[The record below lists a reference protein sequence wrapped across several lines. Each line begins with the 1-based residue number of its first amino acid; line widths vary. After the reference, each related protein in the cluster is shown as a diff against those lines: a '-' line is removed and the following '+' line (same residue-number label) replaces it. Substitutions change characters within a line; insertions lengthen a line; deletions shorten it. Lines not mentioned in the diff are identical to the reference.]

1 MTRKLATPAA
11 LASNKSSAQLNEQGR
26 LMTFDSVLTA
36 TLAAILLTLVAHVI
50 ARILARKLSWL
61 PMVITAL
68 ALVLLFLFVLQWD
81 YNHYYSV
88 AKPVFDHLLGY
99 VTVLL
104 AVPLA
109 AMNFKGLPVKKLILI
124 VMIASVVGALLPMS
138 LAYLLSLSHETILA
152 FATRSVTTP
161 IGLSVADLIKAPL
174 AMANL
179 IIIVS
184 GLVGGSLARFLFGR
198 VDDDR
203 AKGLALGLAAHAFGT
218 VEAWQISHTA
228 GRYAAFGLAVNGLVT
243 AIWVPIF
250 VSAVAL

>member
-1 MTRKLATPAA
+1 MITD
-11 LASNKSSAQLNEQGR
+11 N
-26 LMTFDSVLTA
+26 VLLT
-36 TLAAILLTLVAHVI
+36 TLAAILLTLAAHVI
-50 ARILARKLSWL
+50 ARVLARKLSWL

-68 ALVLLFLFVLQWD
+68 VLVLVFLFLLQWD
-81 YNHYYSV
+81 YNHYYSA

-109 AMNFKGLPVKKLILI
+109 AMNFKGLPIKKLTLI
-124 VMIASVVGALLPMS
+124 VVLASAIGALLPMS
-138 LAYLLSLSHETILA
+138 LAYLMSLSHDTILA

-161 IGLSVADLIKAPL
+161 IGLSVADLIRAPL
-174 AMANL
+174 PMANL

-184 GLVGGSLARFLFGR
+184 GLLGGTLARFLFRGI
-198 VDDDR
+198 DDDR

-243 AIWVPIF
+243 AVWVPIF
-250 VSAVAL
+250 IGALSS

>member
-1 MTRKLATPAA
+1 M
-11 LASNKSSAQLNEQGR
+11 S
-26 LMTFDSVLTA
+26 FDNVFVA
-36 TLAAILLTLVAHVI
+36 TLAAILLTLTAHVI

-68 ALVLLFLFVLQWD
+68 VLVVIFLFIFQWD
-81 YNHYYSV
+81 YNHYYGV

-104 AVPLA
+104 AIPLA
-109 AMNFKGLPVKKLILI
+109 AMNFKGLPIKKLVLI
-124 VMIASVVGALLPMS
+124 VAMASLIGALLPIS
-138 LAYLLSLSHETILA
+138 LAYLFSLSHDTILA
-152 FATRSVTTP
+152 FASRSVTTP
-161 IGLSVADLIKAPL
+161 IGLSIADLIKAPL

-184 GLVGGSLARFLFGR
+184 GLIGGTLARFLFRGIE
-198 VDDDR
+198 DDR
-203 AKGLALGLAAHAFGT
+203 AKGLALGLVAHAFGT

-243 AIWVPIF
+243 AIWVPVFIT
-250 VSAVAL
+250 ALSI

>member
-1 MTRKLATPAA
+1 MY
-11 LASNKSSAQLNEQGR
+11 
-26 LMTFDSVLTA
+26 FDSIAVA
-36 TLAAILLTLVAHVI
+36 TGAAILLTLVAHVS
-50 ARILARKLSWL
+50 ARVLAKKLTWL

-68 ALVLLFLFVLQWD
+68 VLVIVFLFILQWD
-81 YNHYYSV
+81 YDNYYGV

-109 AMNFKGLPVKKLILI
+109 AMNFKGLPVKRLSII
-124 VMIASVVGALLPMS
+124 VLIASIVGALLPMS
-138 LAYLLSLSHETILA
+138 LAYLFSLSQETILA

-161 IGLSVADLIKAPL
+161 IGLSVADLIGAPL

-184 GLVGGSLARFLFGR
+184 GLLGGALARSLFR
-198 VDDDR
+198 SIDDDR

-218 VEAWQISHTA
+218 VEAWQISSTA
-228 GRYAAFGLAVNGLVT
+228 GRYAAFGLAVNGLLT
-243 AIWVPIF
+243 AVWVPIF
-250 VSAVAL
+250 IGALSA

>member
-1 MTRKLATPAA
+1 MITD
-11 LASNKSSAQLNEQGR
+11 N
-26 LMTFDSVLTA
+26 VLLT
-36 TLAAILLTLVAHVI
+36 TLAAILLTLAAHVI
-50 ARILARKLSWL
+50 ARVLARKLSWL

-68 ALVLLFLFVLQWD
+68 VLVLVFLFLLQWD
-81 YNHYYSV
+81 YNHYYSA

-109 AMNFKGLPVKKLILI
+109 AMNFKGLPIKKLTLI
-124 VMIASVVGALLPMS
+124 VVLASVIGALLPMS
-138 LAYLLSLSHETILA
+138 LAYLMSLSHDTILA

-161 IGLSVADLIKAPL
+161 IGLSVADLIRAPL
-174 AMANL
+174 PMANL

-184 GLVGGSLARFLFGR
+184 GLLGGTLARFLFRGI
-198 VDDDR
+198 DDDR

-243 AIWVPIF
+243 AVWVPIF
-250 VSAVAL
+250 IGAFSG

>member
-1 MTRKLATPAA
+1 MSFDNVFVAT
-11 LASNKSSAQLNEQGR
+11 
-26 LMTFDSVLTA
+26 F
-36 TLAAILLTLVAHVI
+36 AAILLTLAAHVI

-68 ALVLLFLFVLQWD
+68 VLVVIFLFIFQWD
-81 YNHYYSV
+81 YNNYYAV

-104 AVPLA
+104 AIPLA
-109 AMNFKGLPVKKLILI
+109 AMNFKGLPIKKLVLI
-124 VMIASVVGALLPMS
+124 VAMASLIGALLPMS
-138 LAYLLSLSHETILA
+138 LAYLFSLSHDTILA
-152 FATRSVTTP
+152 FASRSVTTP
-161 IGLSVADLIKAPL
+161 IGLSIADLIKAPL

-184 GLVGGSLARFLFGR
+184 GLIGGTLARFLFIGIE
-198 VDDDR
+198 DDR
-203 AKGLALGLAAHAFGT
+203 AKGLALGLVAHAFGT

-243 AIWVPIF
+243 AVWVPIF
-250 VSAVAL
+250 VTALSA

>member
-1 MTRKLATPAA
+1 
-11 LASNKSSAQLNEQGR
+11 
-26 LMTFDSVLTA
+26 MTFDSVLTA
-36 TLAAILLTLVAHVI
+36 TLAAVLLTLVAHVT

-68 ALVLLFLFVLQWD
+68 VLVLVFLFILQWD
-81 YNHYYSV
+81 YDNYYGV

-109 AMNFKGLPVKKLILI
+109 AMNFKGLPVKKLSLI
-124 VMIASVVGALLPMS
+124 VAFASVIGALLPMS
-138 LAYLLSLSHETILA
+138 LAYLFSLGHDTILA

-161 IGLSVADLIKAPL
+161 IGLSVADLINAPL
-174 AMANL
+174 ALANL

-184 GLVGGSLARFLFGR
+184 GLIGGTLARFLLHG

-250 VSAVAL
+250 IGAMNI

>member
-1 MTRKLATPAA
+1 MITD
-11 LASNKSSAQLNEQGR
+11 N
-26 LMTFDSVLTA
+26 VLLT
-36 TLAAILLTLVAHVI
+36 TLAAISLTLAAHVI
-50 ARILARKLSWL
+50 ARVLARKLSWL

-68 ALVLLFLFVLQWD
+68 VLVLVFLFLLQWD
-81 YNHYYSV
+81 YNHYYSA

-109 AMNFKGLPVKKLILI
+109 AMNFKGLPIKKLTLI
-124 VMIASVVGALLPMS
+124 VVLASAVGALLPMS
-138 LAYLLSLSHETILA
+138 LAYLMSLNHDTMLA

-161 IGLSVADLIKAPL
+161 IGLSVADLIRAPL
-174 AMANL
+174 PMANL

-184 GLVGGSLARFLFGR
+184 GLLGGTLARFLFRGI
-198 VDDDR
+198 DDDR

-243 AIWVPIF
+243 AVWVPIF
-250 VSAVAL
+250 IGAFSG

>member
-1 MTRKLATPAA
+1 MSFDNVFVAT
-11 LASNKSSAQLNEQGR
+11 
-26 LMTFDSVLTA
+26 F
-36 TLAAILLTLVAHVI
+36 AAILLTLAAHVI

-68 ALVLLFLFVLQWD
+68 VLVVIFLFIFQWD
-81 YNHYYSV
+81 YNNYYAV

-104 AVPLA
+104 AIPLA
-109 AMNFKGLPVKKLILI
+109 AMNFKGLPIKKLVLI
-124 VMIASVVGALLPMS
+124 VGMASLIGALLPMS
-138 LAYLLSLSHETILA
+138 LAYLFSLSHDTILA
-152 FATRSVTTP
+152 FASRSVTTP
-161 IGLSVADLIKAPL
+161 IGLSIADLIKAPL

-184 GLVGGSLARFLFGR
+184 GLIGGTLARFLFIGIE
-198 VDDDR
+198 DDR
-203 AKGLALGLAAHAFGT
+203 AKGLALGLVAHAFGT

-243 AIWVPIF
+243 AVWVPIF
-250 VSAVAL
+250 ITALSA

>member
-1 MTRKLATPAA
+1 MR
-11 LASNKSSAQLNEQGR
+11 
-26 LMTFDSVLTA
+26 FDSVFVA
-36 TLAAILLTLVAHVI
+36 TLAAILLTLTAHVT

-68 ALVLLFLFVLQWD
+68 ILVVILLFIFRWD
-81 YNHYYSV
+81 YSDYYGV

-124 VMIASVVGALLPMS
+124 VAMASLIGALLPMS
-138 LAYLLSLSHETILA
+138 LAYLFSLSHDTILA
-152 FATRSVTTP
+152 FASRSVTTP
-161 IGLSVADLIKAPL
+161 IGLSIADLIKAPL

-184 GLVGGSLARFLFGR
+184 GLIGGTLARFLFRGIE
-198 VDDDR
+198 DDR
-203 AKGLALGLAAHAFGT
+203 AKGLALGLVAHAFGT

-243 AIWVPIF
+243 AVWVPVFIT
-250 VSAVAL
+250 ALAI

>member
-1 MTRKLATPAA
+1 M
-11 LASNKSSAQLNEQGR
+11 S
-26 LMTFDSVLTA
+26 FDNVIIA
-36 TLAAILLTLVAHVI
+36 TLAAIILTLVAHAT
-50 ARILARKLSWL
+50 ARVLAKKLSWV
-61 PMVITAL
+61 PIVITAI
-68 ALVLLFLFVLQWD
+68 ALVVLLLFIVRWEYND
-81 YNHYYSV
+81 YYRV

-104 AVPLA
+104 AIPLA
-109 AMNFKGLPVKKLILI
+109 AMSFKGLPVKKLSLI
-124 VMIASVVGALLPMS
+124 VLLASVIGALLPMS
-138 LAYLLSLSHETILA
+138 LAYLFSLSHDTLLA

-161 IGLSVADLIKAPL
+161 IGLSVASLIGAPL

-184 GLVGGSLARFLFGR
+184 GLIGGTLARFLFRGIN
-198 VDDDR
+198 DDR

-243 AIWVPIF
+243 AVWVPIF
-250 VSAVAL
+250 ITAFHI

>member
-1 MTRKLATPAA
+1 MISDNVLLT
-11 LASNKSSAQLNEQGR
+11 
-26 LMTFDSVLTA
+26 TF
-36 TLAAILLTLVAHVI
+36 AAILLTLAAHVI
-50 ARILARKLSWL
+50 ARVLARKLSWL

-68 ALVLLFLFVLQWD
+68 VLVLVFLFLLQWD
-81 YNHYYSV
+81 YAHYYGA

-109 AMNFKGLPVKKLILI
+109 AMNFKGLPIKKLTLI
-124 VMIASVVGALLPMS
+124 VVIASVVGALLPMS
-138 LAYLLSLSHETILA
+138 LAYLMSLSHDTILA

-161 IGLSVADLIKAPL
+161 IGLSVADLIQAPL
-174 AMANL
+174 PMANL

-184 GLVGGSLARFLFGR
+184 GLLGGTLARFLFRGIE
-198 VDDDR
+198 DDR

-243 AIWVPIF
+243 AVWVPIF
-250 VSAVAL
+250 IGALSG

>member
-1 MTRKLATPAA
+1 MITD
-11 LASNKSSAQLNEQGR
+11 N
-26 LMTFDSVLTA
+26 VLLT
-36 TLAAILLTLVAHVI
+36 TLVAILLTLAAHVI
-50 ARILARKLSWL
+50 ARVLARKLSWL

-68 ALVLLFLFVLQWD
+68 VLVLVFLFLLQWD
-81 YNHYYSV
+81 YNHYYSA

-109 AMNFKGLPVKKLILI
+109 AMNFKGLPIKKLTLT
-124 VMIASVVGALLPMS
+124 VVLASAVGALLPMS
-138 LAYLLSLSHETILA
+138 LAYLMSLNHDTILA

-161 IGLSVADLIKAPL
+161 IGLSVADLIRAPL
-174 AMANL
+174 PMANL

-184 GLVGGSLARFLFGR
+184 GLLGGTLARFLFRGI
-198 VDDDR
+198 DDDR

-243 AIWVPIF
+243 AVWVPIF
-250 VSAVAL
+250 VGALSV

>member
-1 MTRKLATPAA
+1 MITD
-11 LASNKSSAQLNEQGR
+11 N
-26 LMTFDSVLTA
+26 VLLT
-36 TLAAILLTLVAHVI
+36 TLAAILLTLAAHVI
-50 ARILARKLSWL
+50 ARVLARKLSWL

-68 ALVLLFLFVLQWD
+68 VLVLAFLFLLQWD
-81 YNHYYSV
+81 YNNYYSA

-109 AMNFKGLPVKKLILI
+109 AMNFKGLPIKKLTLI
-124 VMIASVVGALLPMS
+124 VVLASVIGALLPMS
-138 LAYLLSLSHETILA
+138 LAYLMSLSHDTILA

-161 IGLSVADLIKAPL
+161 IGLSVADLIRAPL
-174 AMANL
+174 PMANL

-184 GLVGGSLARFLFGR
+184 GLLGGTLARFLFRGI
-198 VDDDR
+198 DDDR

-243 AIWVPIF
+243 AVWVPIF
-250 VSAVAL
+250 IGALSG

>member
-1 MTRKLATPAA
+1 M
-11 LASNKSSAQLNEQGR
+11 S
-26 LMTFDSVLTA
+26 FDSVFVA
-36 TLAAILLTLVAHVI
+36 TIAAILLTLAAHII

-68 ALVLLFLFVLQWD
+68 ILVVVFLFIFQWD
-81 YNHYYSV
+81 YNNYYGV

-109 AMNFKGLPVKKLILI
+109 AMNFKGLPIKKLVAIVAMASLI
-124 VMIASVVGALLPMS
+124 GALLPMS
-138 LAYLLSLSHETILA
+138 LAYLFSLSHDTILA
-152 FATRSVTTP
+152 FASRSVTTP
-161 IGLSVADLIKAPL
+161 IGLSIADLIKAPL

-184 GLVGGSLARFLFGR
+184 GVIGGTLARFLFRGIE
-198 VDDDR
+198 DDR
-203 AKGLALGLAAHAFGT
+203 AKGLALGLVAHAFGT

-250 VSAVAL
+250 VTALSI

>member
-1 MTRKLATPAA
+1 M
-11 LASNKSSAQLNEQGR
+11 S
-26 LMTFDSVLTA
+26 FDSVYVA
-36 TLAAILLTLVAHVI
+36 TFAAILLTLVAHII

-68 ALVLLFLFVLQWD
+68 ILVVLFLFIFRWD
-81 YNHYYSV
+81 YNDYYGV

-109 AMNFKGLPVKKLILI
+109 AMNFKGLPIKKLILI
-124 VMIASVVGALLPMS
+124 VAMASFIGALLPMS
-138 LAYLLSLSHETILA
+138 LAYLFSLSHDTILA
-152 FATRSVTTP
+152 FASRSVTTP
-161 IGLSVADLIKAPL
+161 IGLSIADLIKAPL

-184 GLVGGSLARFLFGR
+184 GVIGGTLARFLFRGIE
-198 VDDDR
+198 DDR
-203 AKGLALGLAAHAFGT
+203 AKGLALGLVAHAFGT

-243 AIWVPIF
+243 AIWVPVFITAM
-250 VSAVAL
+250 SI